1 MKPNRHIGLEHRDG
15 FDVGRDPHC
24 MTTHELE
31 KLGHARVSP
40 LKVLRLKCLDCC
52 NRSAQEVRFC
62 TAVDCPSW
70 PFRMGKNPWL
80 SPLSAEARA
89 QRADLM
95 RRNRVSAL
103 TTPDKTQVQIDASD
117 FDRLRVPNEIAVDLL
132 PTKRGVAG
140 GGAS

>member
-1 MKPNRHIGLEHRDG
+1 MNRNRQIGLEQRDG
-15 FDVGRDPHC
+15 DDVGRDPRC
-24 MTTHELE
+24 MSADELTQ
-31 KLGHARVSP
+31 LGHSRVSP
-40 LKVLRLKCLDCC
+40 LRALRLKCLDCC
-52 NRSAQEVRFC
+52 NDSAQEVRLC
-62 TAVDCPSW
+62 TAVDCASW
-70 PFRMGKNPWL
+70 PFRLAKNPWL

-117 FDRLRVPNEIAVDLL
+117 FDRLGVPKDTAVDLPSSKL
-132 PTKRGVAG
+132 GVAK